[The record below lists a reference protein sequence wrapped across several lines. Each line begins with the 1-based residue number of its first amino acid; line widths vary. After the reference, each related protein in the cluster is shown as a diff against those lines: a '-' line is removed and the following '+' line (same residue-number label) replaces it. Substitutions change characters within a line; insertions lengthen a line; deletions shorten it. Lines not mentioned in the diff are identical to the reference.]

1 VCAVNLPAAR
11 RQIGG
16 GGAGERGQASPE
28 WVALVALVALMSVV
42 LAAGVG
48 PRLPGAALARTIA
61 GRLVCA
67 IELSDACDR
76 DPELV
81 AAYGADLARALR
93 RHAPQIAYE
102 EGMHALPVDYR
113 RCRSP
118 SCADGPGEGLVWR
131 SWTGEP
137 AAAFVHVIDCRAGAA
152 APFAGV
158 NDPVDCRDGH
168 GGNLYLQYWLYYP
181 DSATARGVP
190 VVGSNGF
197 HEDDWEGYQVRI
209 GRDGRGYSRASS
221 HHGYNYEQG
230 AANAASDLGW
240 GPIRAATETIGLRP
254 HNGWG
259 PETGWLFVSGGSHAG
274 NAKANPFRYSR
285 ATPGRR
291 LKLIP
296 LDPAATGEERPVA
309 FAVTAPWLKGAWLDP
324 EAEGTD

>member
-1 VCAVNLPAAR
+1 MCATSPPPR
-11 RQIGG
+11 RRFA
-16 GGAGERGQASPE
+16 GADREQGQASPE
-28 WVALVALVALMSVV
+28 WVALVALVAVLSVA
-42 LAAGVG
+42 LTAALG
-48 PRLPGAALARTIA
+48 PRLPAAALARTIA

-67 IELSDACDR
+67 VALSEACDR

-81 AAYGADLARALR
+81 AAYGTGLARALR

-102 EGMHALPVDYR
+102 RGMHALPVDYR
-113 RCRSP
+113 SCRSP

-131 SWTGEP
+131 SWAGEP
-137 AAAFVHVIDCRAGAA
+137 AVAFVHVVDCRASTP
-152 APFAGV
+152 APFAGI
-158 NDPVDCRDGH
+158 NDPVDCRDGRS
-168 GGNLYLQYWLYYP
+168 GNLYLQYWLYYP
-181 DSATARGVP
+181 DSATLRGVP
-190 VVGSNGF
+190 VAGRKGF

-230 AANAASDLGW
+230 AVNGASDLGW
-240 GPIRAATETIGLRP
+240 GAIRGAIETLGLRP

-259 PETGWLFVSGGSHAG
+259 PETGWLFVSGGRHAG
-274 NAKANPFRYSR
+274 NAKANRYEYMR

-296 LDPAATGEERPVA
+296 LDPAAAGEQAPVA
-309 FAVTAPWLKGAWLDP
+309 FAISAPWLKVAWRDP